1 MTVFKSYMQMVKKNL
16 GMVLMYFGIFIGI
29 AIAMSIAGN
38 KGTTGGFSAE
48 KVDMAIVDLDKS
60 ELSKQLITFLKEK
73 HNVAISEN
81 DKSKLSEELYYEKWD
96 VVLQIE
102 EGFSEAALDG
112 KNGIH
117 MTQRPGSYNGI
128 YVSQQIEQFLGN
140 VLSYHSFGYSIP
152 ESCQK
157 VAEQKESKVT
167 LDDVNG
173 NGGKTPAYAYFFE
186 FIPYLFLAA
195 LGVVLGKILAVFR
208 KKEIRNRMMASSFSM
223 FRQNVQILLGFL
235 LMGSVLYFL
244 SILIAALIYRK
255 DMLSAANLGY
265 YLLNSYVD
273 MLAALEFAF
282 IIGLLVKEEK
292 RVDMIITP
300 LSLGICFLCGVFVPQ
315 AVLSDSV
322 QKVAS
327 FLPVHWYEKVNN
339 LLIDHAEI
347 TGEVGQQVWQGI
359 GIQVLFLFALAG
371 IVLAIVKYKQQER

>member
-1 MTVFKSYMQMVKKNL
+1 MTVFKSYIWMVKKNL

-29 AIAMSIAGN
+29 AIAMSIAGG
-38 KGTTGGFSAE
+38 KGTTAGFSAE
-48 KVDMAIVDLDKS
+48 KADIAIVDLDKS
-60 ELSKQLITFLKEK
+60 ELSKQLIAFLKEK
-73 HNVAISEN
+73 HNVEMAEN
-81 DKSKLSEELYYEKWD
+81 DKSKLSEELYYEKRD
-96 VVLQIE
+96 IVLQIE
-102 EGFSEAALDG
+102 EGFSEAVLEG

-128 YVSQQIEQFLGN
+128 YISQQIGQFLGN
-140 VLSYHSFGYSIP
+140 VLSYHSFGYSIS

-157 VAEQKESKVT
+157 VTKHKECKVT

-186 FIPYLFLAA
+186 FLPYLFLAS
-195 LGVVLGKILAVFR
+195 LGVVLGKILVVFR
-208 KKEIRNRMMASSFSM
+208 KKEIKNRMMASSFSV

-244 SILIAALIYRK
+244 SILIAALIYGK
-255 DMLSAANLGY
+255 DMLSAANIGY

-315 AVLSDSV
+315 DVLSDPV
-322 QKVAS
+322 QKAAS

-339 LLIDHAEI
+339 LLIDHAKI

-359 GIQVLFLFALAG
+359 GIQVLFLFALVG
-371 IVLAIVKYKQQER
+371 ISLAIVKYKQQER

>member
-1 MTVFKSYMQMVKKNL
+1 
-16 GMVLMYFGIFIGI
+16 
-29 AIAMSIAGN
+29 MSIAGN

>member
-244 SILIAALIYRK
+244 CILIAALIYRK

>member
-1 MTVFKSYMQMVKKNL
+1 MIVFKSYMQMVKKNL

>member
-29 AIAMSIAGN
+29 AIVMSIAGN

-186 FIPYLFLAA
+186 FIPYLFLAS
-195 LGVVLGKILAVFR
+195 LGVVLGKILAAFR

-235 LMGSVLYFL
+235 LMGSALYCL

>member
-96 VVLQIE
+96 IVLQIE

-186 FIPYLFLAA
+186 FIPYLFLAS